1 MAGSVYRGGT
11 HVWCHLSTL
20 LADPRPV
27 PVQTHCVSDDING
40 HRRARMETA
49 HRTVSVGATVQL
61 CHVWAGQGWTR
72 KRYVTHPPMTYMSS
86 RSVWSAKML
95 PH

>member
-40 HRRARMETA
+40 HRRARMETTR
-49 HRTVSVGATVQL
+49 RTVSVGATVQL

>member
-40 HRRARMETA
+40 HRRARMETTR
-49 HRTVSVGATVQL
+49 RTVSVGATVQSGY
-61 CHVWAGQGWTR
+61 VVSEPGSDGQGNVTSPTR
-72 KRYVTHPPMTYMSS
+72 RADDVHVFS
-86 RSVWSAKML
+86 
-95 PH
+95 

>member
-49 HRTVSVGATVQL
+49 HRTVSVGATSPVRL
-61 CHVWAGQGWTR
+61 RHVRTEDRAGMDGQGSVTSPTR
-72 KRYVTHPPMTYMSS
+72 R
-86 RSVWSAKML
+86 
-95 PH
+95 